1 MPKERFKSFLYFI
14 AASPIYPFTN
24 ALPLNPIYPLYVLT
38 RPIMSLEKIHP
49 LFWIILV
56 FSLITFSFSFIRN
69 IDNPLF
75 NQTAHFISLCVVLV
89 SCYILII
96 DFEINQED
104 FLKITF
110 FLGLIYSIIFLLAA
124 VLSGVS
130 FFDVG
135 ALKNFNFPGYPQRF
149 SPVLILSFLIGL
161 RSLKNNIFY
170 LLPII
175 LIFVMIFLTYTRSLY
190 IALIASIIYLLVYF
204 FIFKTSPIA
213 KIIYLILTT
222 LITSLMIFGY
232 DLLRDSENLTV
243 ITLVALID
251 SIFLSLENFLFSSQY
266 TEVFYSGT
274 SEYFRMYFWSLALDI
289 FYQYP
294 ILGTGFAGLYQ
305 FGFPEYGSVH
315 SQWVDQLL
323 RTGLLGTIIY
333 IFCYLIILRHF
344 FHKNPFFCAWIFCL
358 IAYGFFN
365 ETTKEIPV
373 GIIFFT
379 MLNFAIYSK
388 EIYERRI

>member
-1 MPKERFKSFLYFI
+1 MAYR
-14 AASPIYPFTN
+14 
-24 ALPLNPIYPLYVLT
+24 
-38 RPIMSLEKIHP
+38 
-49 LFWIILV
+49 
-56 FSLITFSFSFIRN
+56 
-69 IDNPLF
+69 
-75 NQTAHFISLCVVLV
+75 
-89 SCYILII
+89 
-96 DFEINQED
+96 
-104 FLKITF
+104 
-110 FLGLIYSIIFLLAA
+110 
-124 VLSGVS
+124 

-135 ALKNFNFPGYPQRF
+135 ALRKFNFRIPATIF
-149 SPVLILSFLIGL
+149 SVLILSFLIGL
-161 RSLKNNIFY
+161 RVIKNNIFY

-175 LIFVMIFLTYTRSLY
+175 YNICNDISYVYKIT
-190 IALIASIIYLLVYF
+190 IHCINCINYLLIVIF

-243 ITLVALID
+243 ITLVAFID

-266 TEVFYSGT
+266 TEFFYSGT
-274 SEYFRMYFWSLALDI
+274 SEYFMFWSLVLDI

-358 IAYGFFN
+358 IAYGF
-365 ETTKEIPV
+365 
-373 GIIFFT
+373 
-379 MLNFAIYSK
+379 S
-388 EIYERRI
+388 